1 MADSYERMQFY
12 NCKLCPFIV
21 NGRSWNTFFF
31 VFEVPKSKVSYHF
44 FPDQK
49 TMLMHEKMCPSLE
62 KSDLI
67 QVIIQDANGGKY
79 KWFGTE
85 IRKFLKSSITI

>member
-1 MADSYERMQFY
+1 
-12 NCKLCPFIV
+12 
-21 NGRSWNTFFF
+21 
-31 VFEVPKSKVSYHF
+31 
-44 FPDQK
+44 
-49 TMLMHEKMCPSLE
+49 MLMHEKMCPSLE

-85 IRKFLKSSITI
+85 VRKFLKSSIAIRLFAGNKLSEILKSTNSKATKGCHRAQ